1 MRHPS
6 LHHVPLACLL
16 GLAAA
21 GLHGACAPDS
31 GIDGSMSPAE
41 GAGPGGDL
49 DSGGDPEPDAG
60 LLGDAPAEVPLD
72 PDAACGLVTEEAVI
86 VPLNLYIMMDKSSS
100 MTGDQWES
108 AKAGLTAF
116 VNGARFAGVRVALR
130 FFPRDAD
137 AAPACD
143 QFAYMTPLVPFGPL
157 PDNAPAIIET
167 IEAESPDGLSTPI
180 YPALGGA
187 ILMGSEVAKNHP
199 GQASAV
205 LLVTD
210 GQPQGPA
217 DRCGAVDPEDPAAIA
232 ALARAGA
239 DGVNGLPPVRT
250 FVIGLPGVDQR
261 IAHQIA
267 AAGGTD
273 AAVLVG
279 ATNTAAEFQNA
290 LAKVTGQALPCE
302 LEIPSQVAG
311 GQVSF
316 RDVNVLF
323 ALDGAPQEVLPQS
336 PGCDGPGWR
345 YDDPD
350 RPTALT
356 LCPATCE
363 AARSASAARIQILLG
378 CETVIR

>member
-1 MRHPS
+1 MRRQS
-6 LHHVPLACLL
+6 LHHVSLACLL

-21 GLHGACAPDS
+21 LHGGCAADS
-31 GIDGSMSPAE
+31 GLKDLPSPAE
-41 GAGPGGDL
+41 GVG
-49 DSGGDPEPDAG
+49 SGGDVDPGEDSDPADG
-60 LLGDAPAEVPLD
+60 MLGDAPIDDPLD
-72 PDAACGLVTEEAVI
+72 PDAACGLVTEEAI
-86 VPLNLYIMMDKSSS
+86 SVPLNLYIMMDKSSS
-100 MTGDQWES
+100 MHGDKWES

-116 VNGARFAGVRVALR
+116 VNSARFAGVRVALR

-137 AAPACD
+137 TVPACD
-143 QFAYMTPLVPFGPL
+143 QFAYMNPLVPFGPL
-157 PDNAPAIIET
+157 PENAPAILEA
-167 IEAESPDGLSTPI
+167 IEAESPDGLSTPV

-187 ILMGSEVAKNHP
+187 LLMGSEVAKNNP

-239 DGVNGLPPVRT
+239 AGVSGLPPVRT

-273 AAVLVG
+273 AAVLV
-279 ATNTAAEFQNA
+279 ASTNTAVEFQNA

-302 LEIPSQVAG
+302 YELPSQVAG
-311 GQVSF
+311 GLVSF

-323 ALDGAPQEVLPQS
+323 ALDGAPQQILPQR

-356 LCPATCE
+356 LCPAACD
-363 AARSASAARIQILLG
+363 AAKSASSARIQILLG
-378 CETVIR
+378 CETVLR